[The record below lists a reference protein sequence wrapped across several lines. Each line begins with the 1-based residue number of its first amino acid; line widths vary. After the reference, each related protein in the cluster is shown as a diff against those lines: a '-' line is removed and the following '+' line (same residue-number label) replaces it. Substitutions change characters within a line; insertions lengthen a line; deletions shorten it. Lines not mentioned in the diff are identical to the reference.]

1 MPPAGDYL
9 RNALAGK
16 QFYQGSQTR
25 WEALCGILG
34 FAELAH
40 ATGDGN
46 CRAAYQQI
54 WWSLCEYERHNHGGV
69 LSNEA
74 AAGSPCKKATLSRLD
89 RTCRLV
95 NLKGINAL
103 QTQPAR

>member
-1 MPPAGDYL
+1 M
-9 RNALAGK
+9 
-16 QFYQGSQTR
+16 
-25 WEALCGILG
+25 G

-40 ATGDGN
+40 VTGDGN

-74 AAGSPCKKATLSRLD
+74 AAVIEGLGPGMLLTCVIYSCSRAVRSID
-89 RTCRLV
+89 NRFVCSR
-95 NLKGINAL
+95 
-103 QTQPAR
+103 